1 MQYNKH
7 NFKSKQ
13 VLTSQMM
20 NEIDQGIADLVEH
33 ANAND
38 GKLNLTIG
46 TVTSGSTAAAT
57 ISDGKL
63 NLTLPK
69 GEKGDTGPKGD
80 AGAKGEKGD
89 TGATASTKES
99 LMKAAKEK
107 LDELKL
113 KMDYS
118 FEISALDLRD
128 AGVDV
133 DRLGFMKRAQ
143 ILSWP
148 HGLNQIALCTKLS
161 IPLEKLDEKKF
172 TFGGASETLS
182 SQQATGTGAAKRAV
196 ETLRSVVSYIN
207 R

>member
-1 MQYNKH
+1 M
-7 NFKSKQ
+7 
-13 VLTSQMM
+13 
-20 NEIDQGIADLVEH
+20 AD
-33 ANAND
+33 
-38 GKLNLTIG
+38 G
-46 TVTSGSTAAAT
+46 
-57 ISDGKL
+57 
-63 NLTLPK
+63 
-69 GEKGDTGPKGD
+69 
-80 AGAKGEKGD
+80 
-89 TGATASTKES
+89 TASTRES
-99 LMKAAKEK
+99 LMKAANEK
-107 LDELKL
+107 LNELKL

-148 HGLNQIALCTKLS
+148 HGLNQLALCTKLS

>member
-1 MQYNKH
+1 MKAYDIVNRVTYYGYETKGWWIFAHTNKI
-7 NFKSKQ
+7 S
-13 VLTSQMM
+13 VTVEDS
-20 NEIDQGIADLVEH
+20 ESVVIYGSIERCYVAD
-33 ANAND
+33 
-38 GKLNLTIG
+38 G
-46 TVTSGSTAAAT
+46 
-57 ISDGKL
+57 
-63 NLTLPK
+63 
-69 GEKGDTGPKGD
+69 
-80 AGAKGEKGD
+80 
-89 TGATASTKES
+89 TASTKES

-133 DRLGFMKRAQ
+133 DRLGFMKRAL

-148 HGLNQIALCTKLS
+148 HGLNQWALCTKLS

-182 SQQATGTGAAKRAV
+182 SQQATGTGAAKRAA